1 MFDEYSKITLEFKRD
16 ESLQTA
22 AIHQKSAKVD
32 EQGFQYDTYIS
43 YADQEPDSTW
53 VWEQL
58 VPRLKAAGLR
68 IATSAK
74 MPGRYDKPRNGVTGV
89 MGMAH
94 AMQLA
99 RRTLIVLSPNYL
111 SEQGTNFQI
120 VSQIDPQES
129 VYRLLPVKIAP
140 LDEELLPKGLSIF
153 GPVDL
158 THPGSSKREFN
169 SMVAEL
175 ELPLPWRR

>member
-1 MFDEYSKITLEFKRD
+1 MFDEYRKLSLELTSY
-16 ESLQTA
+16 ESLHRA
-22 AIHQKSAKVD
+22 AIHQKSNKLD

-43 YADQEPDSTW
+43 YADKEPDSTW
-53 VWEQL
+53 VWEKL
-58 VPRLKAAGLR
+58 VPRLKRAGLR
-68 IATSAK
+68 IAISGHV
-74 MPGRYDKPRNGVTGV
+74 PRGYDKQRDGVRRV
-89 MGMAH
+89 MGMAD

-111 SEQGTNFQI
+111 SEQGTDFQV

-140 LDEELLPKGLSIF
+140 LDEHLLPKGLSIF

-158 THPGSSKREFN
+158 THPRGSKREFN